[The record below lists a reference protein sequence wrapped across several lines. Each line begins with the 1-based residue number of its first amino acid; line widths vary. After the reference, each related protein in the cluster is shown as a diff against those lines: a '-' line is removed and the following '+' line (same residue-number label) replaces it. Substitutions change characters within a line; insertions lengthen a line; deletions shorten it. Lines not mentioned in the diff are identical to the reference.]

1 MKRRW
6 FLVLGVGIIAAN
18 LGFLFAFRTTVLE
31 NPTTAAAN
39 LFHILGGVLM
49 AVGGTDAQPRRSK
62 WYQFVGAGNVLIAV
76 GLAASYLLPLVNGTS
91 PYGDTVGILLAICA
105 VAGGGSLAF
114 IGFDWIRGGRHFD
127 LSTFERGPILGAASD
142 TET

>member
-6 FLVLGVGIIAAN
+6 FLVVGVGIIVAN
-18 LGFLFAFRTTVLE
+18 LGFLFVFRAGILE

-49 AVGGTDAQPRRSK
+49 AVGGADAQPRRSR

-76 GLAASYLLPLVNGTS
+76 GLAASYLLPMVNGTS
-91 PYGDTVGILLAICA
+91 PYGDTVGVLLAICA

-127 LSTFERGPILGAASD
+127 LSTFERGSILSTTG
-142 TET
+142 EVEK